1 MIQFRKLVIFFFLL
15 YSSIAFSNS
24 CGFNLQYCGL
34 SCDLDLSYK
43 GLNSIKK
50 LLSGSD
56 KFVALTFDD
65 GPSYSKI
72 NNILD
77 ALEKHESKA
86 TFFVLG
92 GRINARTFNVIEKIH
107 KAGHELGNHSW
118 SHRKLTSLSS
128 EEQMQ
133 ELDKTNLA
141 IKSITKEDVK

>member
-1 MIQFRKLVIFFFLL
+1 M
-15 YSSIAFSNS
+15 
-24 CGFNLQYCGL
+24 
-34 SCDLDLSYK
+34 
-43 GLNSIKK
+43 NSIKK